1 MNSCL
6 PAWIGLVTAIHFVV
20 GNLFAE
26 AGTRLRFHGGP
37 VSRSF
42 AIAEFRLPADG
53 SAGRTWELQ
62 VAGQRLAVQAGD
74 GGRAWVVLPALGA
87 GQTVEGQLTAAT
99 SRIRR
104 PQAEAKTNGTR
115 LELRLPEGPVGTY
128 QMGGSELPR
137 ADVPEKFRRGGYLHP
152 LLTPAG
158 RQVTDDYPANHLHH
172 HGVWSP
178 WTKTKF
184 EGRTPDFWNMGDR
197 KGRVDF
203 VALDGHW
210 SGAVHAGFRARHR
223 MVDMLSQPEKTALD
237 EAWEVRLFNLGE
249 AMNRRGHLL
258 EITMTQTCATAS
270 ALELPKY
277 HYGGLGVRGNWAWNG
292 AASTRWLTSDGLTNR
307 LAANETRGRWCWLG
321 GLVDGQLAGLTVL
334 GAPENFR
341 APQPMRVNP
350 TEPFFCFAPSQ
361 LGDWAIE
368 PGKPYVARYRL
379 LITDGEPDRE
389 LIEQCWRDLAEPV
402 RVEVLR

>member
-1 MNSCL
+1 MNSRL

-37 VSRSF
+37 VSRPF

-115 LELRLPEGPVGTY
+115 LELRLPGEPVGTY
-128 QMGGSELPR
+128 QMGGGELPR

-158 RQVTDDYPANHLHH
+158 QQVTDDYPANHLHH

-184 EGRTPDFWNMGDR
+184 EGRAPDFWNMGDR

-210 SGAVHAGFRARHR
+210 SGVVHAGFRARHR

-237 EAWEVRLFNLGE
+237 EVWEVRLFNLGE
-249 AMNRRGHLL
+249 AMNRRGHVL

-292 AASTRWLTSDGLTNR
+292 ADATRWLTSDGLTNR
-307 LAANETRGRWCWLG
+307 LTANETRGRWCWLG

>member
-1 MNSCL
+1 MNSRL
-6 PAWIGLVTAIHFVV
+6 PAWIGLVTAIQFVV
-20 GNLFAE
+20 GNLFSD
-26 AGTRLRFHGGP
+26 AGLRLRFHGGP
-37 VSRSF
+37 VSRPF

-53 SAGRTWELQ
+53 PAGRAWELQ

-87 GQTVEGQLTAAT
+87 GQTVEGQLTAVA
-99 SRIRR
+99 SRIGR

-128 QMGGSELPR
+128 QMGGGELPR
-137 ADVPEKFRRGGYLHP
+137 ADIPEKFRRGGYLHP

-223 MVDMLSQPEKTALD
+223 MVDMLAQPEKTALD
-237 EAWEVRLFNLGE
+237 EVWEVKLFNLGE
-249 AMNRRGHLL
+249 AMNRRGHVW

-292 AASTRWLTSDGLTNR
+292 VDATRWLTSEGLTNR

-379 LITDGEPDRE
+379 LLTDGEPDRE
-389 LIEQCWRDLAEPV
+389 LIEHCWRDLAEPV

>member
-1 MNSCL
+1 
-6 PAWIGLVTAIHFVV
+6 
-20 GNLFAE
+20 
-26 AGTRLRFHGGP
+26 
-37 VSRSF
+37 
-42 AIAEFRLPADG
+42 
-53 SAGRTWELQ
+53 
-62 VAGQRLAVQAGD
+62 
-74 GGRAWVVLPALGA
+74 
-87 GQTVEGQLTAAT
+87 
-99 SRIRR
+99 
-104 PQAEAKTNGTR
+104 
-115 LELRLPEGPVGTY
+115 
-128 QMGGSELPR
+128 
-137 ADVPEKFRRGGYLHP
+137 
-152 LLTPAG
+152 
-158 RQVTDDYPANHLHH
+158 
-172 HGVWSP
+172 
-178 WTKTKF
+178 
-184 EGRTPDFWNMGDR
+184 
-197 KGRVDF
+197 VDF

-249 AMNRRGHLL
+249 AMNRRGHVL

-292 AASTRWLTSDGLTNR
+292 AASTRWLTSEGLTNR
-307 LAANETRGRWCWLG
+307 LTANETRGRWCWLG
-321 GLVDGQLAGLTVL
+321 GLVDGQVAGLTVL

-361 LGDWAIE
+361 LGDWSIE

-379 LITDGEPDRE
+379 LLTDGEPDRE

>member
-1 MNSCL
+1 MISRFL
-6 PAWIGLVTAIHFVV
+6 AWAGRAAAVLVFA
-20 GNLFAE
+20 GNLLAD
-26 AGTRLRFHGGP
+26 AGPRLRFHGGP
-37 VSRSF
+37 AARGF
-42 AIAEFRLPADG
+42 AIAEFSLPTNRP
-53 SAGRTWELQ
+53 SAEGWELITDK
-62 VAGQRLAVQAGD
+62 GRLAVQAD
-74 GGRAWVVLPALGA
+74 DRGRAWVVLPALGA
-87 GQTVEGQLTAAT
+87 GQTVDGQLVAAT
-99 SRIRR
+99 SRIPR
-104 PQAEAKTNGTR
+104 PQAETKTNGAR
-115 LELRLPEGPVGTY
+115 LELRLPEGLVGTY
-128 QMGGSELPR
+128 QMGAGELPR
-137 ADVPEKFRRGGYLHP
+137 GDIPEKFRRGGYLHP

-158 RQVTDDYPANHLHH
+158 RPVTDDYPANHLHH
-172 HGVWSP
+172 HGIWSP

-203 VALDGHW
+203 VALDHHW
-210 SGAVHAGFRARHR
+210 SGPVHAGFRARHR

-249 AMNRRGHLL
+249 TMNRRGHVL
-258 EITMTQTCATAS
+258 EITITQTCATAS

-292 AASTRWLTSDGLTNR
+292 ADATRWLTSEGLTNR

-334 GAPENFR
+334 GAAENFR

-379 LITDGEPDRE
+379 LLTDGEPDRE